1 MIWMRRGDCPAVFS
15 LEILRRNPCTG
26 EESAPRETRRGT
38 QQIFKQTD
46 VAFRSHNTSAPQNGI
61 FIQTPQGLARR
72 GFKNQNP
79 ARGRKLIHGDKHAGD
94 FCDNLRTRTP
104 QGDGNPS
111 RIMGRPS
118 LIMNLRTRT
127 PQGDGNLRISCT
139 YLSKN
144 SLFKNQNPARGRKHT
159 NAKSPDSNRFD
170 LRTRTPQGDGNLLH
184 LVGVIGHG
192 AVI

>member
-79 ARGRKLIHGDKHAGD
+79 ARGRKRARYRCQRGHIYRFKNQNPARGRKLFKEL
-94 FCDNLRTRTP
+94 FKRERFTNLRTRTP
-104 QGDGNPS
+104 QGDGN
-111 RIMGRPS
+111 
-118 LIMNLRTRT
+118 
-127 PQGDGNLRISCT
+127 
-139 YLSKN
+139 YLTVVDDLK
-144 SLFKNQNPARGRKHT
+144 KA
-159 NAKSPDSNRFD
+159 DD
-170 LRTRTPQGDGNLLH
+170 LRTRTPQGDGNA
-184 LVGVIGHG
+184 VGCATLRVFEQYLRTRTPQGDGNRRGGRSYGKVRLI
-192 AVI
+192 